1 MSLEFKPTIKSINIA
16 SEDLTKITLEVK
28 NGSLDGKYDTL
39 RKLSG
44 KTVLIAV
51 LPEEYSYVQDYDSST
66 NKPITEW
73 IINQDGTAEVRKTE
87 QTQLDVDGQGN
98 IDIKRIE
105 KKVAKEL
112 IDEYIRQATTLEKP
126 LNCNINPRD
135 VILSLDDGEEFS
147 EIADRYEMSDS
158 SLLTEIEKARQYYA
172 PFADYWNKHKDDIVF
187 KDEEEQEDSQEDENT
202 EEPDALEEDS
212 SISSD
217 EVENESETILEGEV
231 TDEENEADLSTET
244 KEPSTESEETSTE
257 STLEDG
263 GEDDPY

>member
-112 IDEYIRQATTLEKP
+112 IDEYIRQATTLERP

-135 VILSLDDGEEFS
+135 VILSLADGEEFS

-172 PFADYWNKHKDDIVF
+172 PFADYWNKHKEDITFADEQTEELQNEEIAQNNDELDVLNQESANSS
-187 KDEEEQEDSQEDENT
+187 KDSQNATGEILEPNKEAEEIEEESVKE
-202 EEPDALEEDS
+202 A
-212 SISSD
+212 
-217 EVENESETILEGEV
+217 EVESPEV
-231 TDEENEADLSTET
+231 DL
-244 KEPSTESEETSTE
+244 
-257 STLEDG
+257 